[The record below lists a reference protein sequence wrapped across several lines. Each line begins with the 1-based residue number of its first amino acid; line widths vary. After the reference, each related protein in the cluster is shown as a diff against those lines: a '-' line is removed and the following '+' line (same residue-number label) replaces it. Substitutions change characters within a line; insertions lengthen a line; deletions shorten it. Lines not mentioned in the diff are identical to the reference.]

1 MNVTIEDVSACR
13 KRLKIEVPANRVNQT
28 FEEVTDEF
36 QRFAKIPGFRPGKA
50 PRAVIQKRYQKDIEE
65 ELQRK
70 LVPQAYRE
78 AVQAR
83 NLKPVSAPEI
93 EDLKFQAGL
102 SLSFTT
108 VVDLAPDFAVPLYRG
123 LSVKAVDTVVTE
135 EDVTKTLDSI
145 REQRAEFKEVEPRPL
160 AMEDFAVISYVGSLG
175 GKPIAEIVPEA
186 KSVGENPQFW
196 LWMRPNLFLPNFV
209 EQIVGLKVGETKTIE
224 IEFPADFGQK
234 ALAGQKASYEVT
246 LKEIKVREMPEWTE
260 ELAQELAKRPLAELK
275 EEVKKDLENRKKE
288 EANRAQKKELVEQ
301 LLASSK
307 FELPE
312 SVVREETE
320 GVMYDIVSENQ
331 ARGVPVE
338 LLEEKKQEIY
348 DNASHSAK
356 DMVKLNF
363 ILTKIAEAEQIKVTN
378 EEVAQQ
384 VQMMAM
390 QRQQPIEK
398 LIKVLQKNNAFPQ
411 IERRILSQKVMDFLL
426 QAAKVS

>member
-123 LSVKAVDTVVTE
+123 LTVKAVDTVVTE
-135 EDVTKTLDSI
+135 EEVTKTLDSI
-145 REQRAEFKEVEPRPL
+145 REQRAEFKDVEPRPL
-160 AMEDFAVISYVGSLG
+160 AMEDFAVIHYVGSLG

-186 KSVGENPQFW
+186 KSIGENPQFW

-246 LKEIKVREMPEWTE
+246 LKEIKVREMPEWTD

-348 DNASHSAK
+348 DNAAHSAK

-384 VQMMAM
+384 VHLMAM
-390 QRQQPIEK
+390 QRQQPVEK